1 VSPSKP
7 GQLPLEVLK
16 KFRIIYGAVRH
27 HFREVENT
35 CGISGSQL
43 WVLREVANTP
53 GVGVTELAARLSI
66 HQTTCSQLVE
76 KLCGKGLL
84 RKERSKEDQRRV
96 GLTLT
101 DSAGGLLARAPS
113 PAEGVLPKALTGMHV
128 EGLLVLDRALGEV
141 IERLHHVNEKFSDRP
156 LADL

>member
-1 VSPSKP
+1 VSHSKP
-7 GQLPLEVLK
+7 GQLSLEVLK
-16 KFRIIYGAVRH
+16 KFRIIYGAVRQ
-27 HFREVENT
+27 HFREVEDI

-53 GVGVTELAARLSI
+53 GAGVTELAARLSI

-76 KLCGKGLL
+76 KLCGRGLL

-96 GLTLT
+96 GLNLT
-101 DSAGGLLARAPS
+101 DAAGELLSRAPN
-113 PAEGVLPKALTGMHV
+113 PAEGVLPKALTSMHV
-128 EGLLVLDRALGEV
+128 EALLVLDRSLGEV
-141 IERLHHVNEKFSDRP
+141 IERLNHVDAAFSDRP